1 METQRKLQVVEAD
14 FEKGFQ
20 RCEAALAKEQANI
33 DLIER
38 NGEQLRTLED
48 RDNEAAER
56 EFEAEEKLRFLE
68 EQLKEAVARAES
80 AERDVVRNENI
91 VTSVKLDL
99 QAWVD
104 KRAKVDKE
112 IDKIDELVGGLSSF
126 DALDEPEPEPEVE
139 PEPEDEPEPEPEPEE
154 EPEED

>member
-1 METQRKLQVVEAD
+1 LD
-14 FEKGFQ
+14 FALLCVGPLYLIYCVIGF
-20 RCEAALAKEQANI
+20 KY
-33 DLIER
+33 
-38 NGEQLRTLED
+38 
-48 RDNEAAER
+48 
-56 EFEAEEKLRFLE
+56 RFLE

-91 VTSVKLDL
+91 VTGVKLDL

-104 KRAKVDKE
+104 KRAKIDKE

-126 DALDEPEPEPEVE
+126 NALDEPEPEPEVE
-139 PEPEDEPEPEPEPEE
+139 PEPEPEPEE